1 MFSRISNRLFI
12 TQLFLLLIL
21 SGLCIG
27 MVVYTVPMFMQELNQ
42 RLNLDLADNIV
53 KEKKLILDKKVNQKA
68 MKAVLNG
75 MMLVNPGIEIYITDP
90 NGKIMAYSAPK
101 GALKRK
107 TISMQPFKE
116 FLSNKNHFNLPVL
129 GDDPRSD
136 KTNKV
141 FSLAPIKN
149 GEKTEGYLY
158 IVLGGET
165 YDSIFKLLE
174 SSYLLRGGVVAV
186 LVSVLIASFIGFLL
200 FRYITRR
207 VYILS
212 NAMEDF
218 KKTDFTHQVLLPERF
233 DGRKGDE
240 IDQLGSTFL
249 HMSERIIQQ
258 VKLLKHNDNSRR
270 ELIANV
276 SHDLRTPLASLQGY
290 LETLLLKKGK
300 LSESETMEYIQ
311 TAYENSQRLQKLIS
325 ELFELASLEN
335 NDATLHF
342 EAFSMSELAQD
353 VSQKFKLHAENKGIK
368 LETKIPEIPVFVSAD
383 IGLIQRVLE
392 NLIDNAIKYTPKGGE
407 VEIELNIGDSKIS
420 TIIRD
425 TGQGI
430 SKHDAQHVFERF
442 YRVEKHRDQD
452 GSGLGLAI
460 VKRIMQLHDSSI
472 SISPAPNKGTI
483 FSFDL
488 PCASI

>member
-27 MVVYTVPMFMQELNQ
+27 IVVYTAPMFMQELNQ

-53 KEKKLILDKKVNQKA
+53 KEKKLILNKKVNHKA
-68 MKAVLNG
+68 MKTVLNG
-75 MMLVNPGIEIYITDP
+75 MMLVNPSIEIYITDP
-90 NGKIMAYSAPK
+90 NGKIMAYSAPE
-101 GALKRK
+101 GAVKRK
-107 TISMQPFKE
+107 EISIDPVKKFIN
-116 FLSNKNHFNLPVL
+116 SNRSFPVL

-141 FSLAPIKN
+141 FSVAPIKN
-149 GEKTEGYLY
+149 GDRLDGYLY
-158 IVLGGET
+158 IILGGES

-174 SSYLLRGGVVAV
+174 SSYLLRSWLVAV
-186 LVSVLIASFIGFLL
+186 LISVIIASLIGYFL

-207 VYILS
+207 VFVLS
-212 NAMEDF
+212 NAMEEF
-218 KKTDFTHQVLLPERF
+218 KKTDFTHPVLLPDRY

-290 LETLLLKKGK
+290 LETLLLKHGS
-300 LSESETMEYIQ
+300 LTESEILEYIQ
-311 TAYENSQRLQKLIS
+311 TSYESSQRLQKLIS

-407 VEIELNIGDSKIS
+407 VEIELNIGDSKIA

-472 SISPAPNKGTI
+472 CISPAPNKGTI

-488 PCASI
+488 PCVRI

>member
-21 SGLCIG
+21 FGSCIG
-27 MVVYTVPMFMQELNQ
+27 VVVYTVPLFMQELNQ
-42 RLNLDLADNIV
+42 RLNIDLADNIV
-53 KEKKLILDKKVNQKA
+53 KEKKLIIDKKVNQKA

-90 NGKIMAYSAPK
+90 TGKILAYSAPK
-101 GALKRK
+101 GALKRN

-149 GEKTEGYLY
+149 GDKTEGYLY

-218 KKTDFTHQVLLPERF
+218 KKTDFTRQALLPKRF

-290 LETLLLKKGK
+290 LETLLLKHDS
-300 LSESETMEYIQ
+300 LTESEILDYIQ
-311 TAYENSQRLQKLIS
+311 TSYESSQRLQKLIS
-325 ELFELASLEN
+325 ELFELASLDN
-335 NDATLHF
+335 NDATLNF

-368 LETKIPEIPVFVSAD
+368 LETKIPERPVFVSAD

-407 VEIELNIGDSKIS
+407 VEIELNIGDSKIA

-472 SISPAPNKGTI
+472 SVSPAPNKGTI

-488 PCASI
+488 PCARI

>member
-27 MVVYTVPMFMQELNQ
+27 IVVYTAPMFMQELNQ

-53 KEKKLILDKKVNQKA
+53 KEKKLILNKKVNHKA
-68 MKAVLNG
+68 MKTVLNG
-75 MMLVNPGIEIYITDP
+75 MMLVNPSIEIYITDP
-90 NGKIMAYSAPK
+90 NGKIMAYSAPE
-101 GALKRK
+101 GAVKRK
-107 TISMQPFKE
+107 EISIDPVKKFIN
-116 FLSNKNHFNLPVL
+116 SNRSFPVL

-141 FSLAPIKN
+141 FSVAPIKN
-149 GEKTEGYLY
+149 GDRLDGYLY
-158 IVLGGET
+158 IILGGES

-174 SSYLLRGGVVAV
+174 SSYLLRSWLVAV
-186 LVSVLIASFIGFLL
+186 LISVIIASLIGYFL

-207 VYILS
+207 VFVLS
-212 NAMEDF
+212 NAMEEF
-218 KKTDFTHQVLLPERF
+218 KKTDFTHPVLLPDRY

-290 LETLLLKKGK
+290 LETLLLKHGS
-300 LSESETMEYIQ
+300 LTESEILEYIQ
-311 TAYENSQRLQKLIS
+311 TSYESSQRLQKLIS

-407 VEIELNIGDSKIS
+407 VEIELNIGDSKIA

-425 TGQGI
+425 TGLGI

-472 SISPAPNKGTI
+472 CISPAPNKGTI

-488 PCASI
+488 PCVRI

>member
-27 MVVYTVPMFMQELNQ
+27 IVVYTAPMFMQELNQ

-53 KEKKLILDKKVNQKA
+53 KEKKLILNKKVNHKA
-68 MKAVLNG
+68 MKTVLNG
-75 MMLVNPGIEIYITDP
+75 MMLVNPSIEIYITDP
-90 NGKIMAYSAPK
+90 NGKIMAYSAPE
-101 GALKRK
+101 GAVKRK
-107 TISMQPFKE
+107 AISIDPVKKFIN
-116 FLSNKNHFNLPVL
+116 SNRSFPVL

-141 FSLAPIKN
+141 FSVAPIKN
-149 GEKTEGYLY
+149 GDRLDGYLY
-158 IVLGGET
+158 IILGGES

-174 SSYLLRGGVVAV
+174 SSYLLRSWLVAV
-186 LVSVLIASFIGFLL
+186 LISVIIASLIGYFL

-207 VYILS
+207 VFVLS
-212 NAMEDF
+212 NAMEEF
-218 KKTDFTHQVLLPERF
+218 KKTDFTHPVLLPDRY

-290 LETLLLKKGK
+290 LETLLLKHGS
-300 LSESETMEYIQ
+300 LTEPEILEYIQ
-311 TAYENSQRLQKLIS
+311 TSYESSQRLQKLIS

-407 VEIELNIGDSKIS
+407 VEIELNIGDSKIA

-472 SISPAPNKGTI
+472 CISPAPNKGTI

-488 PCASI
+488 PCARI